1 LENSYKRHR
10 ATHLHLVAGLEK
22 RGMEMLVA
30 PASRLP
36 QLNTVRIPAGA
47 DDPKVRRSLLLDHGI
62 EIGAG
67 LGPLAGKVWRI
78 GLMGEGSRTE
88 HVDRLLGALDL
99 MLAKEP
105 A

>member
-1 LENSYKRHR
+1 
-10 ATHLHLVAGLEK
+10 
-22 RGMEMLVA
+22 MEMLVA
-30 PASRLP
+30 PACRLP
-36 QLNTVRIPAGA
+36 QLNTVKIPAGV
-47 DDPKVRRSLLLDHGI
+47 DDAKVRRSLLLDHGI

-78 GLMGEGSRTE
+78 GLMGEGSRIE
-88 HVDRLLGALDL
+88 HVERLLGALDL

>member
-1 LENSYKRHR
+1 MRDARCGEK
-10 ATHLHLVAGLEK
+10 VALDQ
-22 RGMEMLVA
+22 
-30 PASRLP
+30 P
-36 QLNTVRIPAGA
+36 LN
-47 DDPKVRRSLLLDHGI
+47 HGI

-78 GLMGEGSRTE
+78 GLMGEGSRVE

-99 MLAKEP
+99 MLVKEP